1 MGSNVLA
8 IAPGEVIGFVRAEV
22 TLDLLEK
29 AGLTVHAFAAPELSR
44 GRGGCRCMCLPINR
58 EDA

>member
-1 MGSNVLA
+1 
-8 IAPGEVIGFVRAEV
+8 
-22 TLDLLEK
+22 
-29 AGLTVHAFAAPELSR
+29 VHAFAAPELSR